1 MLIHFVASR
10 TSLERDIEYYRR
22 ILDVV
27 RADGHTLTTEWVE
40 ESYIISKN
48 KNDAYAQLDWSNI
61 YTKNM
66 EAVAKTDLVIAE
78 VTDDAFAVGFQVA
91 TALQQKKPTLLL
103 QRDTGGVPSAF
114 YPSAAK
120 DNLLTHHFYKEEDL
134 EKIVEAFIKENRID
148 NKDLRFNFF
157 IDRQIYNYLRWAAFK
172 TGKTKAEILRELV
185 QREIKE
191 REY

>member
-1 MLIHFVASR
+1 MLIHFVASK
-10 TSLERDIEYYRR
+10 TSLERDIKYYRR

-27 RADGHTLTTEWVE
+27 RADGHTLTSEWVE
-40 ESYIISKN
+40 DAYNISKG
-48 KNDAYAQLDWSNI
+48 KGKYEQLDWSAI
-61 YTKNM
+61 YSNNM
-66 EAVAKTDLVIAE
+66 ESLAKTDLVIAD
-78 VTDDAFAVGFQVA
+78 VTDDAFSVGFQVA
-91 TALQQKKPTLLL
+91 SALQQKKPTLLL
-103 QRDTGGVPSAF
+103 QRDTGSLPNAF

-120 DNLLTHHFYKEEDL
+120 DNLLTHRFYNDENLEE
-134 EKIVEAFIKENRID
+134 IVESFVKENRID

-157 IDRQIYNYLRWAAFK
+157 IDRQIYNYLRWASFK